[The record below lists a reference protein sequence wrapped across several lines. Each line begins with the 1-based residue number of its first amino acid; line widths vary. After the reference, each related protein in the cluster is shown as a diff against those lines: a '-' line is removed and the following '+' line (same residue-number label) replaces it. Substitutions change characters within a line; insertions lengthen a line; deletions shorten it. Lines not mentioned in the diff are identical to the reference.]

1 MGREWKCLKTTTTRG
16 EGGEKA
22 DGKGMGGGGGEGEKV
37 GKEELKEG
45 GRRGDGRRGSWPYSL
60 HTIVVYVW
68 MFLCYLY
75 GCITVK
81 STRLS
86 VSSK

>member
-1 MGREWKCLKTTTTRG
+1 MEMLKNNNNKGRRRRESRR
-16 EGGEKA
+16 ERN
-22 DGKGMGGGGGEGEKV
+22 GGGGGEGEKV